1 MTTLTLGDI
10 ATRIGHE
17 LRGDPAQPIGGAF
30 KTVASAEII
39 FPTPFVNE
47 DDDST
52 RLSWFFDIG
61 NVFQNYDAWDAGEL
75 RASTGL
81 SFQWRA
87 PVGPIVINLAKP
99 LRTKKGDDTE
109 VIQFSFGHTF

>member
-1 MTTLTLGDI
+1 M
-10 ATRIGHE
+10 
-17 LRGDPAQPIGGAF
+17 PIGGAF

-39 FPTPFVNE
+39 FPTPFVKE
-47 DDDST
+47 DNDST

-61 NVFQNYDAWDAGEL
+61 NVFQDYNSWDAGEL

-109 VIQFSFGHTF
+109 VIQFSFGNTF